1 MPSHQF
7 LSDLYTSK
15 HFLFLSS
22 SFIQLSRWE
31 IILKWI
37 VRNQLK
43 GRGLVSSW
51 SGWEEVASL
60 LEHSNETAGSIKCG
74 EFHN

>member
-1 MPSHQF
+1 M
-7 LSDLYTSK
+7 L
-15 HFLFLSS
+15 
-22 SFIQLSRWE
+22 
-31 IILKWI
+31 
-37 VRNQLK
+37 RNQLK

-60 LEHSNETAGSIKCG
+60 LEHSNETAGSIKCR